1 MNTGENLVSNQ
12 HWRTETDTDNILW
25 LSLDRYDKPVNSLNA
40 EVFDQLDSILTEI
53 SKQNPRAVVLRS
65 GKEKGFIAGADI
77 SEFST
82 LNNSE
87 EAFALVRKAQQIL
100 DKLEALPMPTIAL
113 ISGFC
118 VGGGCELALACD
130 YRIAEDISDTRIGL
144 PEVKLGIHPG
154 WGGTVRL
161 PALIGVLAAMP
172 LILSGKI
179 LTATQAAKIG
189 MVDVALQNREI
200 QRAVRQFA
208 LQPLKRKRP
217 SKLLELCNQ
226 FWVRPLLGKIFLN
239 QLAKR
244 ASESHY
250 PAPFAVIRNWIKEGI
265 GKHAYLTEA
274 KSIANL
280 LTSDSSRQLVRVFFL
295 QEKLKALTKR
305 KGDKIDHVHVIGA
318 GTMGGDIAA
327 WCAYKGF
334 YVTLQDT
341 STQNIAASLKR
352 AHALYTKKLKKPRLV
367 QAVMDR
373 LQPDIKGIGV
383 KKADLVIEAIF
394 EDLEAKRTLYEAIEP
409 QLKPETILA
418 TNTSSIPLKELNTVL
433 MDPSRL
439 VGIHFF
445 NPVAKM
451 PLVEIIFSDI
461 TAISIVDGA
470 MHFVGRISRLP
481 IKVRSTPGFLVNRLL
496 MPYLL
501 EAVQLVEEGVSPQRI
516 DRVAKTFGMPMGP
529 ITLADTVGLDVCL
542 SVGNVLTQHYGGSVP
557 EKLSELVKSGHY
569 GCKSGEGFYQ
579 YRKGKKLPSAIE
591 DSADFPMQDI
601 QDRLI
606 FRMLNEAAT
615 CLQEGIIENAD
626 FLDAGMIFGTGFA
639 PFRGGPMQYAKQYGI
654 DKIQERFNQLKE
666 QYGERFTP
674 SVAWQKPI

>member
-1 MNTGENLVSNQ
+1 MSNQ
-12 HWRTETDTDNILW
+12 HWRTEIDNDNILW
-25 LSLDRYDKPVNSLNA
+25 LSLDRYDKPVNSLNG
-40 EVFDQLDSILTEI
+40 EVFEQLDTILTEI
-53 SKQNPRAVVLRS
+53 PKQNPRAVVLRS
-65 GKEKGFIAGADI
+65 GKAKGFIAGADI

-82 LNNSE
+82 FENSDQ
-87 EAFALVRKAQQIL
+87 AFTLIRKAQQIL

-118 VGGGCELALACD
+118 LGGGCEMALACD
-130 YRIAEDISDTRIGL
+130 YRIAEDIPDTRIGL

-161 PALIGVLAAMP
+161 PALIGTIAAMP
-172 LILSGKI
+172 LILSGKT
-179 LTATQAAKIG
+179 LTAKQAAKIG
-189 MVDVALQNREI
+189 VVDAAPQSREVE
-200 QRAVRQFA
+200 RAVRQFA
-208 LQPLKRKRP
+208 LQPPKRKRP

-226 FWVRPLLGKIFLN
+226 FWVRPLLGKIFLK
-239 QLAKR
+239 QLAKQ
-244 ASESHY
+244 ANQSHY

-265 GKHAYLTEA
+265 SKHAYLTEA
-274 KSIANL
+274 TSIANL
-280 LTSDSSRQLVRVFFL
+280 LTSETSRQLVRVFFL
-295 QEKLKALTKR
+295 QEQLKALTKA
-305 KGDKIDHVHVIGA
+305 KDAKIERVHVIGA

-341 STQNIAASLKR
+341 STKNIAASLKR
-352 AHALYTKKLKKPRLV
+352 ANALYSKKLKKPHLI

-373 LQPDIKGIGV
+373 LQPDIQGVGV

-394 EDLEAKRTLYEAIEP
+394 EDLEAKRTLYQAIEP

-418 TNTSSIPLKELNTVL
+418 TNTSSIPLNDLNAVL

-439 VGIHFF
+439 IGIHFF

-451 PLVEIIFSDI
+451 PLVEIIFSEK
-461 TAISIVDGA
+461 TATSILDGA
-470 MHFVGRISRLP
+470 MNFVGKISRLP

-516 DRVAKTFGMPMGP
+516 DKVAKAFGMPMGP

-542 SVGNVLTQHYGGSVP
+542 SVGKVLTQHYGGSVS
-557 EKLSELVKSGHY
+557 EKLAELVKSGHY
-569 GCKSGEGFYQ
+569 GCKSGEGFYR
-579 YRKGKKLPSAIE
+579 YRKGKKLPLKTE
-591 DSADFPMQDI
+591 DSMAIPTQDI

-615 CLQEGIIENAD
+615 CLQEGIIDNAD

-639 PFRGGPMQYAKQYGI
+639 PFRGGPMQYAKQYGV
-654 DKIQERFNQLKE
+654 DKLQERFNQLKG

-674 SVAWQKPI
+674 SAAWQKPV